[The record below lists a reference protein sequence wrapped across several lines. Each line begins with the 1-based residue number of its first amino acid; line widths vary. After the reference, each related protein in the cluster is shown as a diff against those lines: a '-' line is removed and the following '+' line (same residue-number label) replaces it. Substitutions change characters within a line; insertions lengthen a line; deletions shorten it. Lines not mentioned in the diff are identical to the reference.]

1 MNAWKHFKKI
11 CIHKKWVFYYCCK
24 CGIPWQG
31 IKHDLS
37 KFSPIEFFESIK
49 YYNGIDSPINLCKE
63 KNGYS
68 MAWFH
73 HKGRNPHHYEYWVD
87 NLDNGGKAIQMPF
100 KYALELICD
109 YLGAGRAYQ
118 GNNFTYQKEYEWW
131 LKRIEHPLLIH
142 PQTKAFISSILE
154 LLADAEN
161 NNYMIN
167 SYFNKAYLEILYTRL
182 TIN

>member
-11 CIHKKWVFYYCCK
+11 CTHKKWVFYYCCK

-37 KFSPIEFFESIK
+37 KFSPIEFFESVK
-49 YYNGIDSPINLCKE
+49 YYSGIDSPINLCKE

-131 LKRIEHPLLIH
+131 LKKIEHPLLMH
-142 PQTKAFISSILE
+142 PQTKAFITNV
-154 LLADAEN
+154 LAFLAEAEKTN
-161 NNYMIN
+161 YYMIHT
-167 SYFNKAYLEILYTRL
+167 YFNQAYLEVLYSRAMF
-182 TIN
+182 

>member
-31 IKHDLS
+31 ITHDLS

-49 YYNGIDSPINLCKE
+49 YYSGVDSPINLCKE

-131 LKRIEHPLLIH
+131 LKKSEHPLLMH
-142 PQTKAFISSILE
+142 PHTKLFITSVLE
-154 LLADAEN
+154 LLADAEI
-161 NNYMIN
+161 NNYNISN
-167 SYFNKAYLEILYTRL
+167 YFNKAYFEMLYTRL
-182 TIN
+182 IF

>member
-11 CIHKKWVFYYCCK
+11 CIHKKWVLYYCQK
-24 CGIPWQG
+24 CGITWQG

-37 KFSPIEFFESIK
+37 KFSPIEFFESAK
-49 YYNGIDSPINLCKE
+49 YYQGTDSPINACKS

-87 NLDNGGKAIQMPF
+87 NLDQGGQPIQMPF

-109 YLGAGRAYQ
+109 YLGAGRAYL
-118 GNNFTYQKEYEWW
+118 GTDFTYQKEYEWW
-131 LKRIEHPLLIH
+131 LNKIKQPVLMH
-142 PQTKAFISSILE
+142 PQTKAFITNVLE
-154 LLADAEN
+154 LLADAEK
-161 NNYMIN
+161 NYYDKIN
-167 SYFNKAYLEILYTRL
+167 KYFNQTYLETLYARSMF
-182 TIN
+182 